1 MGVALWVLETVLGLY
16 FVGTGIVHFLVPPG
30 LPQPMSWMYEL
41 PTTLHVVAG
50 AAEILGGL
58 GLVLP
63 GLTRIRPEL
72 TPLAALGLVVMMAGA
87 AAWHLTR
94 GEVPNIAMNLVL
106 GALAAFVALGRWRI
120 RPLVGA
126 T

>member
-1 MGVALWVLETVLGLY
+1 
-16 FVGTGIVHFLVPPG
+16 
-30 LPQPMSWMYEL
+30 MYEL

-50 AAEILGGL
+50 VAEILGGL

-72 TPLAALGLVVMMAGA
+72 TPPAALGLVVVMVGA

-94 GEVPNIAMNLVL
+94 GEVPNVAMNFVL
-106 GALAAFVALGRWRI
+106 GALAAFVAYGRWRI
-120 RPLVGA
+120 RPLA
-126 T
+126 RQAAAH